1 LALLESSEE
10 LYQKKGSIDIS
21 KLNEK
26 KRRLMEDKELSLLLK
41 STILN
46 LLEENLYDRLT
57 PTDI

>member
-1 LALLESSEE
+1 
-10 LYQKKGSIDIS
+10 
-21 KLNEK
+21 
-26 KRRLMEDKELSLLLK
+26 MEDKELSLLLK